1 MCCLKATCLFFFLF
15 PGQRDR
21 PVPQPRQQQAGG
33 VRRAQVARGVRQRH
47 RGILLAKTQDES
59 DRDSGDDDRDPDIE
73 LPDGKV
79 GAKKLA
85 KLQAKAER
93 KAHLEA
99 ELREREERKKR
110 QELEDKEKLK
120 EREKEENEE
129 KRKEEEERK
138 AREEKERKEHEEY
151 LKMKAAFSVEEEGF
165 EEGEEDG
172 ESNLLQ
178 EFITY
183 IKDNKVVVLE
193 DLASHFRLK
202 TQNVI
207 DRIQDLQSEGVLTGV
222 IDDRG
227 KFIYISEE
235 ELESVAKFVKQRGRV
250 SITDLAE
257 NSNKLINL
265 NPISRTEATP
275 S

>member
-1 MCCLKATCLFFFLF
+1 M
-15 PGQRDR
+15 
-21 PVPQPRQQQAGG
+21 
-33 VRRAQVARGVRQRH
+33 ARGVRQRH
-47 RGILLAKTQDES
+47 RAAAQDES